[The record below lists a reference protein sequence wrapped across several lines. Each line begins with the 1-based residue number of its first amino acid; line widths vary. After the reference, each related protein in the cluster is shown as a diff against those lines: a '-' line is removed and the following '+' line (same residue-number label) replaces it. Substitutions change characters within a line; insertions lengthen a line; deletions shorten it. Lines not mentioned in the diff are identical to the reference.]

1 MNKRRL
7 EAKQKRK
14 RPLLCGEACTH
25 SLQEECAV
33 LFWKGGRKYTERK
46 EPIPA
51 AHPQPCPAVPHHS
64 PPLPLAKTKGLQG
77 AGTPRPA
84 PRRRLPGQL
93 PLQTLDLSLRVS
105 WRFGSHQEPQVAPQE
120 QAASSVLPGGRPR
133 PAPNQSTPELP
144 TSQPSPCPLLPHSPP
159 GGSGIARLGPAGPR
173 WGQGRDHGARG
184 TGRTPGAR
192 RRAGALAPALP
203 HRPQPLRTPTRTH
216 GRRAPSRLRG
226 GRERGSARNPWNEAP
241 PALSRALPGSAGPR
255 PRARPSS
262 PAGGGRAQVRRRRG
276 GGRAS
281 RARGR
286 LISPPP
292 PAPRLT
298 AARTYPTDADVLGRP
313 TSAWGP
319 GCNRPRGAREPSAP
333 GVHRPLTHTGPNP
346 RGPGSGN
353 TALVHTHEHK
363 RTSRARPEARRSGPA
378 RLPLPRTHTVG
389 SRTRWTQHT

>member
-25 SLQEECAV
+25 CRKSVPFC
-33 LFWKGGRKYTERK
+33 FGKGAGSILKGK

-51 AHPQPCPAVPHHS
+51 AHPLPCPAVPHHS

-144 TSQPSPCPLLPHSPP
+144 ASQPSPCPLRPHSPP
-159 GGSGIARLGPAGPR
+159 GGSGLARLGPAGPR
-173 WGQGRDHGARG
+173 WGQGRDHGARE

-262 PAGGGRAQVRRRRG
+262 PAGGGRAQVRRRGG

-281 RARGR
+281 RARVR
-286 LISPPP
+286 LISSPTRSTPDGSSHLP
-292 PAPRLT
+292 NGCRRARAANVRMGPGLRSTPGSAWTQRTRCAPASDTHRTEPQRPRQREHSFG
-298 AARTYPTDADVLGRP
+298 AHART
-313 TSAWGP
+313 
-319 GCNRPRGAREPSAP
+319 
-333 GVHRPLTHTGPNP
+333 
-346 RGPGSGN
+346 
-353 TALVHTHEHK
+353 
-363 RTSRARPEARRSGPA
+363 
-378 RLPLPRTHTVG
+378 
-389 SRTRWTQHT
+389 